1 MFALADVNS
10 FYASCERVFRPD
22 LKGKPVVV
30 LSNNDGCVI
39 ARSAEA
45 KPWIKMGMP
54 WFQMK
59 NETYPEKIY
68 AFSSNYELYASM
80 SARVMSCL
88 EELAP
93 RVEQYSIDE
102 MFLDLTGVEHCM
114 DLEDFGRQLRQHV
127 YDCTRLTIGVGAG
140 PTKTLAKSAQWASKE
155 WKQFRGVLALTR
167 GNPQR
172 TRKLLSL
179 QPVEEIWGVGNRI
192 ARKLALLQ
200 IVGGDKLIIPLLL
213 MELHMNPFKGRH
225 FQRDIILWAVRW
237 YCKYGISYRELQ
249 EMLAERGVNVDHS
262 TIYRWV
268 QRYAPEMEKR
278 LRWYW
283 RNPSDLCPWHMDE
296 TYVKVNGRWAYL
308 YRAVDSRG
316 RTVDFYLSSRR
327 NSKAAYRFL
336 GKILNNVKKWQI
348 PRFINTD
355 KAPAYGRALALLKRE
370 GRCPSDVEHR
380 QIKYRNNVIEC
391 DHGKLKRIIGATLGF
406 KSMKTA
412 YATIKG
418 IEVMRALRKGQ
429 ASAFY
434 YGDPW
439 AKCAW

>member
-1 MFALADVNS
+1 M
-10 FYASCERVFRPD
+10 
-22 LKGKPVVV
+22 
-30 LSNNDGCVI
+30 
-39 ARSAEA
+39 
-45 KPWIKMGMP
+45 
-54 WFQMK
+54 
-59 NETYPEKIY
+59 
-68 AFSSNYELYASM
+68 ELY
-80 SARVMSCL
+80 
-88 EELAP
+88 
-93 RVEQYSIDE
+93 
-102 MFLDLTGVEHCM
+102 
-114 DLEDFGRQLRQHV
+114 
-127 YDCTRLTIGVGAG
+127 
-140 PTKTLAKSAQWASKE
+140 
-155 WKQFRGVLALTR
+155 
-167 GNPQR
+167 
-172 TRKLLSL
+172 
-179 QPVEEIWGVGNRI
+179 
-192 ARKLALLQ
+192 
-200 IVGGDKLIIPLLL
+200 
-213 MELHMNPFKGRH
+213 MNPFKGRH

-418 IEVMRALRKGQ
+418 IEVMRALRKGRPQ
-429 ASAFY
+429 HFIMVIPGRNAPGKQSF
-434 YGDPW
+434 
-439 AKCAW
+439 